1 MNKLRPL
8 WRAFNLHCPAC
19 GKGKLYRRYLKP
31 VEVCA
36 SCGEP
41 IGLIRA
47 EDGPAAWTILGLGPF
62 LVPIAFM
69 VSMSGAPVW
78 LSLPILLL
86 AAIGVVLVTLPRVK
100 GVFIAVLWN
109 MGNREIAASTTREP
123 DDETDDEH

>member
-1 MNKLRPL
+1 MNKLLPV
-8 WRAFNLHCPAC
+8 WRAFNLKCPAC
-19 GKGKLYRRYLKP
+19 GKGPLYRRYLKP
-31 VEVCA
+31 VEVCTA
-36 SCGEP
+36 CGEP

-78 LSLPILLL
+78 LTLPLMLVGAVGIVL
-86 AAIGVVLVTLPRVK
+86 AALPRVK

-109 MGNREIAASTTREP
+109 MEK
-123 DDETDDEH
+123 